1 MKKLLF
7 HLMNTLICALF
18 MNVRLAFFL
27 FGDASSLNSGVLTFV
42 NILTAVFGTYMLVSI
57 YFSFREAFK
66 KDK

>member
-1 MKKLLF
+1 
-7 HLMNTLICALF
+7 MNTLICALF

-27 FGDASSLNSGVLTFV
+27 FGDASKLSGGTLTLV

-57 YFSFREAFK
+57 YFSFREAMK